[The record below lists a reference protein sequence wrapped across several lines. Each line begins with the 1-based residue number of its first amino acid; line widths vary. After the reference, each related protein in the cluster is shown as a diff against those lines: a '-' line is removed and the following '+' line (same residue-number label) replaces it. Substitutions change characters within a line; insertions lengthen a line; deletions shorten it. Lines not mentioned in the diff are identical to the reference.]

1 MAPGAAPYVLL
12 YDGECRI
19 CALLARWVKRL
30 DRGGHIRIRPIQEA
44 PELLSGIP
52 PTKVLDAMHVGRPD
66 GGVASGGDALPALAA
81 GLGSAPELERL
92 LRASPGAMRASRR
105 SYELL
110 VHVRGRLICRPS
122 SAPS

>member
-30 DRGGHIRIRPIQEA
+30 DWGGRIRIRPIQEA
-44 PELLSGIP
+44 PELLPGIP
-52 PTKVLDAMHVGRPD
+52 PTEVLDAMHVVLPG
-66 GGVASGGDALPALAA
+66 GGVASGGDGLPALAA
-81 GLGSAPELERL
+81 GLWSAPGLEHL
-92 LRASPGAMRASRR
+92 LRASPGAMRVSRR
-105 SYELL
+105 CYELL
-110 VHVRGRLICRPS
+110 AYVRGRLICRPS